1 MKIPDFKMMDQLYV
15 SMALQQD
22 AINFIT
28 TVMSLIFLLYI
39 DLY

>member
-15 SMALQQD
+15 PMALQQD

-28 TVMSLIFLLYI
+28 SVMSLTFLLYI